1 VITPL
6 NPYLVIILVFMQR
19 YVPSA
24 GIGTLVAL
32 MIPYSLAFAAT
43 WSLLLV
49 VWMGL
54 GFDLGPAGPLVYPSG
69 AD

>member
-6 NPYLVIILVFMQR
+6 NPYMVILLVFMQR
-19 YVPSA
+19 YVRDA

-32 MIPYSLAFAAT
+32 MFPYALVFAVT

-49 VWMGL
+49 VWVWL
-54 GFDLGPAGPLVYPSG
+54 GIPLGPAGPLVYAP
-69 AD
+69 